1 MFKFLSKDGGLLGGG
16 VGVGMGRYVPTM
28 FLLRIPSA
36 CESVYREIFVRRRE
50 TVSLPSKSWISRQNR
65 ET

>member
-28 FLLRIPSA
+28 FLLRIPST
-36 CESVYREIFVRRRE
+36 CESVYRGIFVRRRE
-50 TVSLPSKSWISRQNR
+50 TVRLPSKS
-65 ET
+65 